1 MIEAKECTR
10 EMLLS
15 IIEQGGETLGEMS
28 DADLSHSVAVL
39 VDGRPIAVG
48 GIHTIWDRV
57 GEAWTIL
64 LDESLTEYKTSTAK
78 HIKRYLDKNMVDFGR
93 VQMVG
98 RADNPSM
105 LSRAKFLGFEVN
117 GELTNFGPGA
127 EGNYWLFGRVN

>member
-10 EMLLS
+10 EMLLD
-15 IIEQGGETLGEMS
+15 IIEQGGETMADMS
-28 DADLSHSVAVL
+28 NADLSHSVAIL

-64 LDESLTEYKTSTAK
+64 LDESLTKYGYSTAK
-78 HIKRYLDKNMVDFGR
+78 HIRRYLNGYMKEFGR

-98 RADNPSM
+98 RVDNPAM
-105 LSRAKFLGFEVN
+105 LDWAEFLGFEIN

-127 EGNYWLFGRVN
+127 KGNYWLFGRTN